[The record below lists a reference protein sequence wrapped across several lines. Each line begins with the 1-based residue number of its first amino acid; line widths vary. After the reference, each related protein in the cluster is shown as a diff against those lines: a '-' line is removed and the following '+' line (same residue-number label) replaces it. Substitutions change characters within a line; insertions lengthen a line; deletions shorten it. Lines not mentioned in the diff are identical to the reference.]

1 MTDIPVKPGV
11 LIRPLMPEEPIPYDL
26 LLLADPSMEQ
36 IDAYLPASEVYVA
49 LLQEAVIGALVLYP
63 ATGDTLEIKTIAVDE
78 RMQGKGIGS
87 LLIREAIAVALK
99 KHYSVIS
106 VATANSSIAPL
117 YLYQKHG
124 FDITAI
130 RYHFFTE
137 HYPEPIYE
145 NGIRA
150 RHLIILSRPTTVPS

>member
-1 MTDIPVKPGV
+1 
-11 LIRPLMPEEPIPYDL
+11 MPEESVPYDL

-36 IDAYLPASEVYVA
+36 IDGYLPASAVYIAV
-49 LLQEAVIGALVLYP
+49 QEEAVIGALVLYP
-63 ATGDTLEIKTIAVDE
+63 TTEDTLEIKNIAVDE
-78 RMQGKGIGS
+78 SLQGKGIGS
-87 LLIREAIAVALK
+87 LLISEAIAIALK
-99 KHYSVIS
+99 KNYSTIS

-124 FDITAI
+124 FDITDI

-145 NGIRA
+145 KGIRA
-150 RHLIILSRPTTVPS
+150 RHLIILSRSTAVLS